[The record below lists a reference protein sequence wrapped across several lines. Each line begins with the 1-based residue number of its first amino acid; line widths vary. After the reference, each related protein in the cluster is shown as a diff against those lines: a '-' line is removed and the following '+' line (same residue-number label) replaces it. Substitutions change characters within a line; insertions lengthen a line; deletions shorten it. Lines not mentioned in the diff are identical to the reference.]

1 MHNVRHA
8 TRRADP
14 SINIPESAFGHID
27 PWHTGSVL
35 DVIAAGVREV
45 YADLLRQPVPPRF
58 TGLWAGDRQSRRGGT
73 RHDA

>member
-14 SINIPESAFGHID
+14 AIDIPETAFGHAD
-27 PWHTGSVL
+27 PWRSGSAR
-35 DVIAAGVREV
+35 DVIAAGVCEV

-58 TGLWAGDRQSRRGGT
+58 VKLIAEFEKRQRRGGT
-73 RHDA
+73 